1 MISRFT
7 LEIPVHWQV
16 CYNLLSLV
24 STVFKLAQRVKKKV
38 KALFEEMTVHLARLL
53 GETVAGEPPDHQ
65 DNRDQDL
72 SHWWKEIKNFAMQIK
87 RESLSEA
94 QLRKIIEDRSE
105 DVDAVIEAL
114 EKASEIMEESTPT
127 LFK

>member
-16 CYNLLSLV
+16 CYNLLGLV

-65 DNRDQDL
+65 DNRDRDL

>member
-1 MISRFT
+1 MLGLAIA
-7 LEIPVHWQV
+7 
-16 CYNLLSLV
+16 
-24 STVFKLAQRVKKKV
+24 VFKLAQRVKKKV

-65 DNRDQDL
+65 DNRDLDL
-72 SHWWKEIKNFAMQIK
+72 SHWWKKIKNFAMQIK
-87 RESLSEA
+87 KESLSEA
-94 QLRKIIEDRSE
+94 QLRRIMEDHSE

-114 EKASEIMEESTPT
+114 EKASEIMEESIPT

>member
-16 CYNLLSLV
+16 CYNLLNLV
-24 STVFKLAQRVKKKV
+24 STIFKRVKKKV
-38 KALFEEMTVHLARLL
+38 KALFEEMTVHNRGYWERRL
-53 GETVAGEPPDHQ
+53 
-65 DNRDQDL
+65 
-72 SHWWKEIKNFAMQIK
+72 KEIKNFAMQIK

-94 QLRKIIEDRSE
+94 QLRKILEDSSE

-114 EKASEIMEESTPT
+114 EEASEIMEEYTPT
-127 LFK
+127 LFR